1 MKVSPLRNL
10 RFYFFLND
18 LDPDGCLVADQLRAC
33 TKTLEST
40 GADKQKS
47 LIPNW
52 RLTLQKK
59 DIIFCDGEVFSLDRG
74 LLMGAK
80 STSWNHFM
88 LITYILFLTKLQKRQ
103 ILEKE
108 FALFKNDITGSELT
122 VKMLDT

>member
-1 MKVSPLRNL
+1 MSPQWLALLEPFILSQPIGHDKVPMFFWGPLSGPGVVRKIRKVASLRNL

-74 LLMGAK
+74 LLMGAIN
-80 STSWNHFM
+80 T
-88 LITYILFLTKLQKRQ
+88 T
-103 ILEKE
+103 
-108 FALFKNDITGSELT
+108 
-122 VKMLDT
+122 